1 MERNPEPQARFT
13 TMMAHQC
20 FSNNLFQFLRGA
32 EFARSIRKVQ
42 IEVENM
48 TVNLRDRRAF
58 LSGFDI
64 TREQCFVGE
73 LFRIS

>member
-1 MERNPEPQARFT
+1 
-13 TMMAHQC
+13 MMAHQC

-32 EFARSIRKVQ
+32 EFERSIRKVQ

-48 TVNLRDRRAF
+48 TVNSRDRRAF